1 MADIAAEF
9 AGDNGEV
16 AKNIWKESNCFD
28 DDVFKEMEENEKF
41 VEDRNV
47 MKLQNKIKNAS
58 GQYRIKKPDDSE
70 RDKILDYIEKEEGNN
85 FRCTVCDKTSKR
97 KYNMKDHVEK
107 IHFPGMF
114 SHACK
119 FCDKLL
125 ESKQSFK
132 KHKEVHKTKA
142 GSGLLQRRNRNNHNI
157 LSDYI
162 MKVQTEKN
170 VDVFLCEVCGKL
182 DKYKWKLV
190 NHVESVHFPGCYIH
204 CCKVCMK
211 NFDTRQ
217 SFLSHMKNNHKKTIK
232 AMAGKKVRCE
242 KEEFVRKDETSGSS
256 SDILM

>member
-1 MADIAAEF
+1 
-9 AGDNGEV
+9 
-16 AKNIWKESNCFD
+16 
-28 DDVFKEMEENEKF
+28 
-41 VEDRNV
+41 
-47 MKLQNKIKNAS
+47 
-58 GQYRIKKPDDSE
+58 
-70 RDKILDYIEKEEGNN
+70 
-85 FRCTVCDKTSKR
+85 
-97 KYNMKDHVEK
+97 
-107 IHFPGMF
+107 
-114 SHACK
+114 
-119 FCDKLL
+119 
-125 ESKQSFK
+125 
-132 KHKEVHKTKA
+132 
-142 GSGLLQRRNRNNHNI
+142 
-157 LSDYI
+157 

-182 DKYKWKLV
+182 DKYKSNLV